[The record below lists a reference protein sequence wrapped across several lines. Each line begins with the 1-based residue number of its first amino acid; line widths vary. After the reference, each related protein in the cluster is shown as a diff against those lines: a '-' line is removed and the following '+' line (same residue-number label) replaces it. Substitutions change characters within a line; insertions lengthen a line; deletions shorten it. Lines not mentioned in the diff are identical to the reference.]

1 MTHLS
6 FTPDVSGIVASATT
20 RTISG
25 LAVPFNVPGNTS
37 GGKVSVDPGAIQFP
51 HDLKRIKLLRDHNR
65 NQPVGYLE
73 SIESTADGLMVTFRV
88 GATPDGDVALAEA
101 SESIRDGLSVELS
114 NVKRSPDGKRVMSA
128 HLDAI
133 ALVAVPAFDSARV
146 SNVIADSEPE
156 PTTTD
161 DDTDSAVVDSP
172 DVGTIADVSETPEG
186 DSMSENENIVVEAA
200 AAPQGLIMP
209 SVKAELSASDAAHV
223 ITQFMHGDRSAE
235 ITAAF
240 ADITH
245 SANIGIAPAG
255 WVGELWS
262 GVAYQRQVVPLLT
275 NSPLNSYK
283 VTGWKWDVKPEVGD
297 YAGDKAAVPSN
308 TPTTTSVTVD
318 AERLAGGHDIDRK
331 FIDFNDDEFIASYF
345 RAMAESYAALSD
357 AKALEFVLGSAT
369 TSLTPAAD
377 LLEAVAVG
385 ADQVHLDTRSKASYV
400 LVNPADRRDLLVG
413 TKAADAPAFMD
424 MLGIDPRNWVA
435 DQGVPVGTA
444 IVGAKPAASF
454 YELGGSP
461 IRVQAEHLANGGRD
475 AAVFG
480 YYATLLH
487 DARGIVSVD
496 FGTAP

>member
-1 MTHLS
+1 MTQLC
-6 FTPDVSGIVASATT
+6 FTPDASGIVAESAT
-20 RTISG
+20 RTIMG
-25 LAVPFNVPGNTS
+25 LAVPFNIPGNTS

-51 HDLKRIKLLRDHNR
+51 QDLKRIKLLRDHNR
-65 NQPVGYLE
+65 NQPVGFVE
-73 SIESTADGLMVTFRV
+73 SIESTDEGLLVTFRV

-101 SESIRDGLSVELS
+101 SEAIRDGLSVELS
-114 NVKRSPDGKRVMSA
+114 NVQRSPDGKRVMSA
-128 HLDAI
+128 HLDAV

-146 SNVIADSEPE
+146 SNVIADSA
-156 PTTTD
+156 PTP
-161 DDTDSAVVDSP
+161 DDTDLGITDSP
-172 DVGTIADVSETPEG
+172 DVGTVADVSETTEG
-186 DSMSENENIVVEAA
+186 DSMSENLNENVVVEAA

-223 ITQFMHGDRSAE
+223 ITQFVHGDRSAE

-262 GVAYQRQVVPLLT
+262 GVAYQRQIVPLLT
-275 NSPLNSYK
+275 NANLNSYK
-283 VTGWKWDVKPEVGD
+283 VTGWKWDVKPEVAE
-297 YAGDKAAVPSN
+297 YLGDKAAVPSN

-318 AERLAGGHDIDRK
+318 AERIAGGHDIDRK

-377 LLEAVAVG
+377 LLEAVAIG

-435 DQGVPVGTA
+435 DSGVPVGTA

-496 FGTAP
+496 FGPAA